1 MNGNF
6 SRVVLNRF
14 LVAIL
19 TFALGASSMTFAQQ
33 YPQQDQQNPQ
43 YQAPQNQQQQDQ
55 QQQDEQQQGQ
65 QQPEAPPP
73 QYPPQ
78 QDLPPQ
84 GPPPP
89 QQGPLLSQHE
99 LEDLVAPVA
108 LYPDSLLGQVLVA
121 CTYPREVVDAEAWLQ
136 QNRYLRGRELMQA
149 AQQQNWDPSVQALV
163 AFPNV
168 LDLLTRDV
176 QWMTDLGNAFLAQQA
191 DVMNAVQNLRAQ
203 AQASGRLRSTPQFQV
218 NTETQG
224 GQSAI
229 EIVPANPQVVYVPYY
244 DPYAVWGPP
253 VYGAYPALPYAAGVG
268 WGSVFNVVADLA
280 SLLPGFVGWLGPRGW
295 GWALGWFAHALF
307 LNNGFFASF
316 GFPHVG
322 AAWGTSVWV
331 HDWHHRMGV
340 PYGPHSVASWNRG
353 WGAERG
359 TGWRRPGDTR
369 SNVERAR
376 DGYARL
382 NGRPETTR
390 SYALAP
396 RSGDFARAGNP
407 RDEGRSRTVAGNRGY
422 EPRAQGRAT
431 GRAFNDSRGVSSR
444 DAGRRYAR
452 GNDSRAYRQ
461 ASSGHSRHESS
472 RGFSSHA
479 PKQHFS
485 APKAPKA
492 PKAPRAPK
500 APKMA
505 KSHGGGHS
513 GGGHSSR
520 KSHRG

>member
-1 MNGNF
+1 MNGFF
-6 SRVVLNRF
+6 SRVALNRF
-14 LVAIL
+14 LVVIL
-19 TFALGASSMTFAQQ
+19 TFALCARSIAFA
-33 YPQQDQQNPQ
+33 QNPQ
-43 YQAPQNQQQQDQ
+43 DPQQPMAAPAPDQ
-55 QQQDEQQQGQ
+55 QQT
-65 QQPEAPPP
+65 EAPPP
-73 QYPPQ
+73 PQQYPPQ
-78 QDLPPQ
+78 QDAPPQQDLPQQ
-84 GPPPP
+84 GPPPQ
-89 QQGPLLSQHE
+89 QQGPLLSEHE

-121 CTYPREVVDAEAWLQ
+121 CTYPREVVDAKDWLQ

-191 DVMNAVQNLRAQ
+191 DVMNAIQNLRAQ
-203 AQASGRLRSTPQFQV
+203 ARASGRLRSTPQFQV

-253 VYGAYPALPYAAGVG
+253 VYGAYPGLPYAAGVG

-316 GFPHVG
+316 GFHHVG

-340 PYGPHSVASWNRG
+340 PYGPHPVASWNRG
-353 WGAERG
+353 RSDRGWTAERG
-359 TGWRRPGDTR
+359 AGWRRFGDTR

-382 NGRPETTR
+382 NGRPEGAR
-390 SYALAP
+390 SYAPAP
-396 RSGDFARAGNP
+396 RGGEFARGNP
-407 RDEGRSRTVAGNRGY
+407 RDEGRSRPVAGNRGY
-422 EPRAQGRAT
+422 EPRTEGRAN
-431 GRAFNDSRGVSSR
+431 GRAFNDSRGPR
-444 DAGRRYAR
+444 DAGRSYAR
-452 GNDSRAYRQ
+452 GNNSRAYRQ
-461 ASSGHSRHESS
+461 ASSGRSRQPSS
-472 RGFSSHA
+472 FGRAQHA
-479 PKQHFS
+479 PNQPHFS
-485 APKAPKA
+485 APRAAK
-492 PKAPRAPK
+492 APK

-513 GGGHSSR
+513 GGGHSR